1 MTSQALHSV
10 IEAADRAISAE
21 DFDSLMD
28 FYAEDATLV
37 VKPGMAV
44 TGKDQIR
51 KAFVAIAD
59 HFKHRLTVRQGKMEV
74 FEGGDTA
81 LVVMKTFLDTVDA
94 DGWDLTLVRRASY
107 VFQRSDEGR
116 WLCTVDNSYGTDLLE
131 A

>member
-10 IEAADRAISAE
+10 IEAADKAISAE

-37 VKPGMAV
+37 VKPGLAV
-44 TGKDQIR
+44 TGKDAIK
-51 KAFVAIAD
+51 KAFVAIAE
-59 HFKHRLTVRQGKMEV
+59 HFKHKLTVRQGPMEV

-81 LVVMKTFLDTVDA
+81 LVVMKTFLDTVDS

-107 VFQRSDEGR
+107 VFKRSSEGQ

>member
-10 IEAADRAISAE
+10 IEAADKAISAE

-37 VKPGMAV
+37 VKPGLAV
-44 TGKDQIR
+44 TGKEAIR
-51 KAFVAIAD
+51 KAFMAIAE
-59 HFKHRLTVRQGKMEV
+59 HFQHKLTVRQGQMEV

-81 LVVMKTFLDTVDA
+81 LVVMKTFLDTVDS

-107 VFQRSDEGR
+107 VFKLSSEGQ

>member
-1 MTSQALHSV
+1 MTSQALHTV
-10 IEAADRAISAE
+10 IEAADKAISTE

-37 VKPGMAV
+37 VKPGLAV
-44 TGKDQIR
+44 TGKDAIK
-51 KAFVAIAD
+51 KAFVAIAE
-59 HFKHRLTVRQGKMEV
+59 HFKHKLTVRQGPMEV

-81 LVVMKTFLDTVDA
+81 LVVMKTFLDTVDS

-107 VFQRSDEGR
+107 VFKRSSEGQ